1 LAWDVAS
8 ILAGL
13 CVLTLGADW
22 LVRGAAQL
30 AVLSG
35 VPPIAVGLTVV
46 AFGTSTPELVVSVQ
60 GAWTGNVDAAV
71 GNVVGS
77 NIFNVGVI
85 LGLAAAVCP
94 IPCHPAFVRREV
106 PLMIA
111 AVALVWPSAYVHR
124 LVHGETAPWMLER
137 WGGAAF
143 LGLLAL
149 YTTLK
154 LIRVADRDE
163 IEKEVESIA
172 AAKSGRRGGVY
183 AAQVGMILVG
193 LLGLV
198 VGAKLF
204 LDGAL
209 GVARALGVGE
219 LVIGLT
225 LVAAGTSLPE
235 LATSVVAA
243 LRGRPEIS
251 IGNVVGSNVFNVF
264 GVLGASALIRPL
276 PLNDAVVQRDL
287 PVAAAFSLLCLP
299 IMATGGRIGR
309 LEGVLLLGL
318 YAAYTLVLIRTAG
331 Q

>member
-1 LAWDVAS
+1 MFWDVAS
-8 ILAGL
+8 ILVGL

-30 AVLSG
+30 AVVSG
-35 VPPIAVGLTVV
+35 VAPIAVGLTVV

-60 GAWTGNVDAAV
+60 GAWTGKVDAAV

-77 NIFNVGVI
+77 NIFNIGVI

-111 AVALVWPSAYVHR
+111 AAALVWPLAFVHR
-124 LVHGETAPWMLER
+124 IVHGATAPWTIER
-137 WGGAAF
+137 WCGAAF

-163 IEKEVESIA
+163 IEKEVENLGA
-172 AAKSGRRGGVY
+172 ANGGRMRSAY
-183 AAQVGMILVG
+183 AAQIGMILVG

-204 LDGAL
+204 LDGSL
-209 GVARALGVGE
+209 SLARTFGVGE

-243 LRGRPEIS
+243 VRGRPEIS
-251 IGNVVGSNVFNVF
+251 IGNVVGSNVFNVL

-276 PLNDAVVQRDL
+276 PLSDAVVHRDL
-287 PVAAAFSLLCLP
+287 PTAAAFSLLCLP
-299 IMATGGRIGR
+299 IMGTGGRISRG
-309 LEGVLLLGL
+309 EGALLLAL
-318 YAAYTLVLIRTAG
+318 YAAYSLVLVRTAG
-331 Q
+331 E